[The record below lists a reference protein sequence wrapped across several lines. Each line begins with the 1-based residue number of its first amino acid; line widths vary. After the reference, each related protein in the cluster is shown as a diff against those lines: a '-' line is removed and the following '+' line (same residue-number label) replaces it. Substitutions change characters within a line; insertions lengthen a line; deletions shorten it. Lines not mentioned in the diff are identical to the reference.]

1 MAPQRE
7 PEDRGGARGR
17 RSPLG
22 GLPRRVDAGGSPE
35 LEGPQCGGR
44 GVKAEL
50 LSFTPLGELRKVA
63 PDGLPDEGLLPHLTY
78 VFAIEGI
85 SRACSHQLVRHRT
98 ASYSQQ
104 SQRYI
109 PVRRLR
115 ERVVIPPSVSE
126 KALNEY
132 MSLMDRASDAYGGL
146 VDTGVPRE
154 DARFV
159 LPNAAETSLLFTID
173 GRSLLHFFGIRCC
186 NRAQWE
192 IRALADRM
200 LAEVRGEEP
209 AIFGRAGPNC
219 YWLGYC
225 PEGRFTCGRMDE
237 VVESYRDPGLGV
249 VE

>member
-1 MAPQRE
+1 M
-7 PEDRGGARGR
+7 
-17 RSPLG
+17 
-22 GLPRRVDAGGSPE
+22 
-35 LEGPQCGGR
+35 
-44 GVKAEL
+44 KAEL
-50 LSFTPLGELRKVA
+50 LSFTPLKELKSVI
-63 PDGLPDEGLLPHLTY
+63 PEDLPEETLLPHLTY
-78 VFAIEGI
+78 VYAIEGI

-115 ERVVIPPSVSE
+115 ERVVVPPSVSE
-126 KALNEY
+126 NALEEY
-132 MSLMDRASDAYGGL
+132 LALIEGASDAYEGL
-146 VDTGVPRE
+146 VDRGIPRE

-159 LPNAAETSLLFTID
+159 LPNATETSLLFTID

-200 LAEVRGEEP
+200 LTEVRRAEP
-209 AIFGRAGPNC
+209 TLFNRAGPYC
-219 YWLGYC
+219 YQLEYC
-225 PEGRFTCGRMDE
+225 PEGRFTCGKMDE
-237 VVESYRDPGLGV
+237 VVERYGNLDKDL

>member
-1 MAPQRE
+1 M
-7 PEDRGGARGR
+7 
-17 RSPLG
+17 
-22 GLPRRVDAGGSPE
+22 
-35 LEGPQCGGR
+35 
-44 GVKAEL
+44 KAEL
-50 LSFTPLGELRKVA
+50 LSLTSLEDLRSVI
-63 PDGLPDEGLLPHLTY
+63 PDDLAEENLLPHLTY
-78 VFAIEGI
+78 VYAIEGI

-126 KALNEY
+126 KAPDEY
-132 MSLMDRASDAYGGL
+132 MTLIEGASDAYEGL
-146 VDTGVPRE
+146 VDRGVPRE

-159 LPNAAETSLLFTID
+159 LPNATETSLLFTID

-186 NRAQWE
+186 SRAQWE

-200 LAEVRGEEP
+200 LAEVRRVEP
-209 AIFGRAGPNC
+209 ALFNRAGPYC
-219 YWLGYC
+219 YQLGYC

-237 VVESYRDPGLGV
+237 VVDRYGNLGQV
-249 VE
+249 PAE

>member
-1 MAPQRE
+1 M
-7 PEDRGGARGR
+7 
-17 RSPLG
+17 
-22 GLPRRVDAGGSPE
+22 
-35 LEGPQCGGR
+35 
-44 GVKAEL
+44 KAEL
-50 LSFTPLGELRKVA
+50 LSFTPIGELRKVV
-63 PDGLPDEGLLPHLTY
+63 PDTFPDDGLLPHLTY
-78 VFAIEGI
+78 IFAIEDI

-126 KALNEY
+126 KALDEY
-132 MSLMDRASDAYGGL
+132 MSLIEGASEAYGSL
-146 VDTGVPRE
+146 VDRGVPRE

-159 LPNAAETSLLFTID
+159 LPNATETSLLFTVD

-200 LAEVRGEEP
+200 LAEVRREEP
-209 AIFGRAGPNC
+209 ALFGRAGPYC
-219 YWLGYC
+219 YQLGFC

-237 VVESYRDPGLGV
+237 VMERYRDLDLGV

>member
-1 MAPQRE
+1 M
-7 PEDRGGARGR
+7 
-17 RSPLG
+17 
-22 GLPRRVDAGGSPE
+22 
-35 LEGPQCGGR
+35 
-44 GVKAEL
+44 KAEL
-50 LSFTPLGELRKVA
+50 LTFTPLEELKSLI
-63 PDGLPDEGLLPHLTY
+63 PDDLPEEDLLPHLTY
-78 VFAIEGI
+78 VYAIEGI

-109 PVRRLR
+109 PVKRLH

-126 KALNEY
+126 KAPDEY
-132 MSLMDRASDAYGGL
+132 MTLIQRASDTYEGL
-146 VDTGVPRE
+146 VDRGIPRE

-173 GRSLLHFFGIRCC
+173 GRSLLHLFGIRCC

-200 LAEVRGEEP
+200 LAEVRREEP
-209 AIFGRAGPNC
+209 ALFNRAGPYC
-219 YWLGYC
+219 YKLGYC

-237 VVESYRDPGLGV
+237 VVERYGNPANELVD
-249 VE
+249 

>member
-1 MAPQRE
+1 M
-7 PEDRGGARGR
+7 
-17 RSPLG
+17 
-22 GLPRRVDAGGSPE
+22 
-35 LEGPQCGGR
+35 
-44 GVKAEL
+44 KAEL
-50 LSFTPLGELRKVA
+50 LSHTPLEELRSVI
-63 PDGLPDEGLLPHLTY
+63 PDDLSEEDLLPHLTY
-78 VFAIEGI
+78 VYAIEGI

-115 ERVVIPPSVSE
+115 ERAVVPPSVSE
-126 KALNEY
+126 KAPDEY
-132 MSLMDRASDAYGGL
+132 MALIEGASEAYQKL
-146 VDTGVPRE
+146 VERGVPRE

-159 LPNAAETSLLFTID
+159 LPNATETSLLFTID

-209 AIFGRAGPNC
+209 ELYSRAGPYC
-219 YWLGYC
+219 FQLGYC

-237 VVESYRDPGLGV
+237 VVERYGSLGQV
-249 VE
+249 S

>member
-1 MAPQRE
+1 M
-7 PEDRGGARGR
+7 
-17 RSPLG
+17 
-22 GLPRRVDAGGSPE
+22 
-35 LEGPQCGGR
+35 
-44 GVKAEL
+44 KAEL
-50 LSFTPLGELRKVA
+50 LSFTPLKELKSVI
-63 PDGLPDEGLLPHLTY
+63 PEDLPEETLLPHLTY
-78 VFAIEGI
+78 VYAIEGI

-115 ERVVIPPSVSE
+115 ERVVVPPSISE
-126 KALNEY
+126 KALDGY
-132 MSLMDRASDAYGGL
+132 LSLIEGASDTYTGL
-146 VDTGVPRE
+146 VDRGVPRE

-159 LPNAAETSLLFTID
+159 LPNATETSLLFTID

-200 LAEVRGEEP
+200 LAEVRMEEP
-209 AIFGRAGPNC
+209 ALYNRAGPYC
-219 YWLGYC
+219 YQLGYC
-225 PEGRFTCGRMDE
+225 PEGRFTCGKMDE
-237 VVESYRDPGLGV
+237 VVRRYGNLDQDL

>member
-1 MAPQRE
+1 M
-7 PEDRGGARGR
+7 
-17 RSPLG
+17 
-22 GLPRRVDAGGSPE
+22 
-35 LEGPQCGGR
+35 
-44 GVKAEL
+44 KAEL
-50 LSFTPLGELRKVA
+50 LSFTPLKELKSVT
-63 PDGLPDEGLLPHLTY
+63 PEDLPEDELLPHITY
-78 VFAIEGI
+78 VYAIEGI

-115 ERVVIPPSVSE
+115 ERVVVPPSVSE
-126 KALNEY
+126 KALDEY
-132 MSLMDRASDAYGGL
+132 LSLIEGASDAYEGL
-146 VDTGVPRE
+146 VDMGVPRE

-200 LAEVRGEEP
+200 LAEVRREEP
-209 AIFGRAGPNC
+209 ALWSRAGPYC
-219 YWLGYC
+219 YPLGYC

-237 VVESYRDPGLGV
+237 VVERYTNLAKEI

>member
-1 MAPQRE
+1 M
-7 PEDRGGARGR
+7 
-17 RSPLG
+17 
-22 GLPRRVDAGGSPE
+22 
-35 LEGPQCGGR
+35 
-44 GVKAEL
+44 KAEL
-50 LSFTPLGELRKVA
+50 LSFTPLKELKAVTS
-63 PDGLPDEGLLPHLTY
+63 DDLPEEKLLPHLTY
-78 VFAIEGI
+78 VYAVEGI

-115 ERVVIPPSVSE
+115 ERVVVPPSVSE
-126 KALNEY
+126 NALEEY
-132 MSLMDRASDAYGGL
+132 LALIEGASDVYEGL
-146 VDTGVPRE
+146 VDRGVPRE

-159 LPNAAETSLLFTID
+159 LPNATETSLLFTID

-200 LAEVRGEEP
+200 LAEVRREEP
-209 AIFGRAGPNC
+209 ALFNRAGPYC
-219 YWLGYC
+219 YRLGYC

-237 VVESYRDPGLGV
+237 VAERYGNPTKELVD
-249 VE
+249 

>member
-1 MAPQRE
+1 M
-7 PEDRGGARGR
+7 
-17 RSPLG
+17 
-22 GLPRRVDAGGSPE
+22 
-35 LEGPQCGGR
+35 
-44 GVKAEL
+44 KAEL
-50 LSFTPLGELRKVA
+50 LSFTPLKELKPVI
-63 PDGLPDEGLLPHLTY
+63 PEDLPEAELLPHLTY
-78 VFAIEGI
+78 VYAIEGI

-115 ERVVIPPSVSE
+115 ERVVVPPSVSE
-126 KALNEY
+126 KALEEY
-132 MSLMDRASDAYGGL
+132 LSLIEDASDAYEGL
-146 VDTGVPRE
+146 VDRGVPRE

-159 LPNAAETSLLFTID
+159 LPNATETSLLFTID

-192 IRALADRM
+192 IRALADVM
-200 LAEVRGEEP
+200 LAEVRREEP
-209 AIFGRAGPNC
+209 ALYNRAGPYC
-219 YWLGYC
+219 YQLGYC

-237 VVESYRDPGLGV
+237 VVERYGNLEQEP

>member
-1 MAPQRE
+1 M
-7 PEDRGGARGR
+7 
-17 RSPLG
+17 
-22 GLPRRVDAGGSPE
+22 
-35 LEGPQCGGR
+35 
-44 GVKAEL
+44 KAEL
-50 LSFTPLGELRKVA
+50 LSFTPLKELKSVI
-63 PDGLPDEGLLPHLTY
+63 PEDLPEAELLPHLTY
-78 VFAIEGI
+78 VYAIEGI

-115 ERVVIPPSVSE
+115 ERVVVPPSVSE
-126 KALNEY
+126 KTLEEY
-132 MSLMDRASDAYGGL
+132 LSLIEGASDAYEGL
-146 VDTGVPRE
+146 VDRGVPRE

-159 LPNAAETSLLFTID
+159 LPNATETSLLFTID

-200 LAEVRGEEP
+200 LAEVRREEP
-209 AIFGRAGPNC
+209 ALYNRAGPYC
-219 YWLGYC
+219 YQLGRC

-237 VVESYRDPGLGV
+237 VVERYGNLEQEP